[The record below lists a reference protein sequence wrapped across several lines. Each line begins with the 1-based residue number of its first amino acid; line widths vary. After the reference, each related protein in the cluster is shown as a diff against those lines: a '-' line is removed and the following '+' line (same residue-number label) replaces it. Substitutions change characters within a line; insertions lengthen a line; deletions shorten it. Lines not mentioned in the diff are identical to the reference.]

1 MLRSLV
7 YTFRQ
12 ANAFDSKY
20 LMSSIEQF
28 ICILLPCIASTV
40 SRDVIDENESN
51 GTTCIFHNVCHRKDQ
66 DRQAITPTSS
76 TMKHFPPFS
85 QYPSNFVEQVVP
97 L

>member
-20 LMSSIEQF
+20 LMSSTEQF

-40 SRDVIDENESN
+40 SRDVIDKNESN
-51 GTTCIFHNVCHRKDQ
+51 GTTGIFHNVYHRKDQ
-66 DRQAITPTSS
+66 DIGKLLLLRLQ
-76 TMKHFPPFS
+76 
-85 QYPSNFVEQVVP
+85 

>member
-28 ICILLPCIASTV
+28 ISILLPCIASTV
-40 SRDVIDENESN
+40 SREVIDENESN
-51 GTTCIFHNVCHRKDQ
+51 GTTGIFHNVYHRNDQ
-66 DRQAITPTSS
+66 DIG
-76 TMKHFPPFS
+76 K
-85 QYPSNFVEQVVP
+85 

>member
-12 ANAFDSKY
+12 ASAFDSKC
-20 LMSSIEQF
+20 LMSSIEHF
-28 ICILLPCIASTV
+28 ICILLPCIVSTV

-51 GTTCIFHNVCHRKDQ
+51 GTTGIFHNVYHRNDQ
-66 DRQAITPTSS
+66 DIG
-76 TMKHFPPFS
+76 K
-85 QYPSNFVEQVVP
+85 